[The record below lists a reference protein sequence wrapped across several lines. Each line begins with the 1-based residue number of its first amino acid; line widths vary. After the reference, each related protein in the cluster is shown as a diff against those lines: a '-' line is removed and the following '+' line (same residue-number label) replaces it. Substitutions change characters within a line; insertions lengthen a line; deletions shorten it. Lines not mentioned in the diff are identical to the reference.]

1 MGVTKP
7 RKLKGNKNYMYTQ
20 ENIEKD
26 WSSNSLI
33 DCRSRIKNLPAFCG

>member
-26 WSSNSLI
+26 WSSNSL
-33 DCRSRIKNLPAFCG
+33 LPGFSCVHRDKLL

>member
-20 ENIEKD
+20 ENIEMD
-26 WSSNSLI
+26 WSRTQ
-33 DCRSRIKNLPAFCG
+33 DHF